1 VVGDEVF
8 LEGHFKGNPVFPASL
23 MLEALGQLAVLFL
36 LQAENPDLDG
46 KVDAKAIYF
55 TGCDGVRC
63 HRICRPGDVLKL
75 SVKPKR
81 LRMPVATFEG
91 SIRVGQEKA
100 ALAEE
105 INLTFG
111 YLSESAQTVEMDE
124 KESAD

>member
-1 VVGDEVF
+1 
-8 LEGHFKGNPVFPASL
+8 

-111 YLSESAQTVEMDE
+111 YLSESAQTVEKDE